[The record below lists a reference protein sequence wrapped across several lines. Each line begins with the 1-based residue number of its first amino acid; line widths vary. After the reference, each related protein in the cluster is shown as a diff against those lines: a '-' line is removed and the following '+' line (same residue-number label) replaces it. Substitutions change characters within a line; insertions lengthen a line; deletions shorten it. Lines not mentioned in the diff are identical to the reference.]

1 MCFLWRLRDDPSGF
15 TVVEMLLSFSS
26 VSSFSL
32 HDYPTMAKGERV
44 WDDGVTG
51 RMCTWHCRIAR
62 ELQSTEIP
70 QCDQPAS
77 HSLISLK
84 VDET

>member
-15 TVVEMLLSFSS
+15 TVVEMLLSLSS

-32 HDYPTMAKGERV
+32 HDYQTMAKGQRV

-51 RMCTWHCRIAR
+51 RMCMGTVGLPGNCSLLRFPNVT
-62 ELQSTEIP
+62 S
-70 QCDQPAS
+70 QPLTAS
-77 HSLISLK
+77 S
-84 VDET
+84 V